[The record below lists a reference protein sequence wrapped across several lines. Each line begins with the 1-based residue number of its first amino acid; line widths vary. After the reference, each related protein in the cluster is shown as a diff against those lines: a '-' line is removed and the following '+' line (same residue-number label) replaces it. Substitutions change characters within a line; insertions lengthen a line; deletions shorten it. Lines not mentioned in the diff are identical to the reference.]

1 MIKSHFKS
9 TIRKAQAGIAFIIF
23 AAILSQVLNITQFIY
38 TRKRIRQQSIEK
50 TYHYMERTQRVAK
63 LETSVE
69 SAVQATIGEVQV
81 NLNNPDMFYGITS
94 RLVSNNEYIVGSAIA
109 MRPGY
114 YPKKDRLFA
123 PFAYPE
129 NLDKQGQPRTKLLPY
144 DYTKQDWFAIPFK
157 ADSAVWTEP
166 YFDNGGSNLLIR
178 TYSLPIHAQNNE
190 VIGILTA
197 DVYFKE
203 LASNEEVTGQELD
216 RVNIVG
222 FFLQFLGLLLIF
234 YIVWKYTTK
243 FKQVNKLIM
252 EQELLGKE
260 LQIAS
265 DIHSA
270 MLPNISEI
278 ENARHHLDVQKVLAS
293 APDVSADFY
302 DYFYA
307 GSKVVFCIG
316 DVPGSNVK
324 AALMMSV
331 IRSIFRTSAT
341 LNCKDGQTPSP
352 ATIVSS
358 MNNSLCTINYN
369 EMFST
374 LFVGVLDLNTAQLT
388 YCNAGNPAPV
398 VVSPSLGAK
407 FLEVEANIPVGLV
420 EDYNYVEQHITL
432 IEDFTLFLYNDGLFE
447 TEDANHVPYGQ
458 KRMLTRLNACV
469 RYNMEPKK
477 MLSTMREA
485 VESHRGSAPQTD
497 DLLMLT
503 MKMI

>member
-1 MIKSHFKS
+1 MFKSHLKK

-38 TRKRIRQQSIEK
+38 TRKRIRQQSIER

-81 NLNNPDMFYGITS
+81 HLDNPDMFYGITS
-94 RLVSNNEYIVGSAIA
+94 RLVSNNDYIVGSAVA

-114 YPKKDRLFA
+114 YPQKDRLFA

-129 NLDKQGQPRTKLLPY
+129 NIDKQGQPRTKLLPY
-144 DYTKQDWFAIPFK
+144 DYTKQDWFAIPFEN
-157 ADSAVWTEP
+157 DSAIWTEP
-166 YFDNGGSNLLIR
+166 YFDKGGSDLLIR
-178 TYSLPIHAQNNE
+178 TYSLPIHGHNNE

-197 DVYFKE
+197 DVFFKD
-203 LASNEEVTGQELD
+203 LASDNETTSQELD

-222 FFLQFLGLLLIF
+222 FFFQFLGLLLIF

-243 FKQVNKLIM
+243 FKQVNNLIV
-252 EQELLGKE
+252 EQELLSKE

-265 DIHSA
+265 DIQSA

-302 DYFYA
+302 DYFYV
-307 GSKVVFCIG
+307 GTKVVFCIG

-341 LNCKDGQTPSP
+341 LNCQNEQTPSP

-407 FLEVEANIPVGLV
+407 LLEVESNVPVGLV
-420 EDYNYVEQHITL
+420 ENFNYVEQRITL

-447 TEDANHVPYGQ
+447 TANTNYEPYGQ
-458 KRMLTRLNACV
+458 KRMLTRLNACARNNV
-469 RYNMEPKK
+469 DPKK
-477 MLSTMREA
+477 MLSIMQEA

-503 MKMI
+503 MKIV

>member
-1 MIKSHFKS
+1 MFKSHLKK

-38 TRKRIRQQSIEK
+38 TRKRIRQQSIER
-50 TYHYMERTQRVAK
+50 TYHYMERTQRVAR

-81 NLNNPDMFYGITS
+81 HLDNPDMFYGITS
-94 RLVSNNEYIVGSAIA
+94 RLVSNNDYIVGSAVA

-114 YPKKDRLFA
+114 YPQKDRLFA

-129 NLDKQGQPRTKLLPY
+129 NIDKQGQPRTKLLPY
-144 DYTKQDWFAIPFK
+144 DYTKQDWFAIPFEN
-157 ADSAVWTEP
+157 DSAIWTEP
-166 YFDNGGSNLLIR
+166 YFDKGGSDLLIR
-178 TYSLPIHAQNNE
+178 TYSLPIHGQNNE

-197 DVYFKE
+197 DVFFKD
-203 LASNEEVTGQELD
+203 LASDNETTSQELD

-222 FFLQFLGLLLIF
+222 FFFQFLGLLLIF

-243 FKQVNKLIM
+243 FKQVNNLIV
-252 EQELLGKE
+252 EHELMTKE

-265 DIHSA
+265 DIQSA

-302 DYFYA
+302 DYFYV
-307 GSKVVFCIG
+307 GTKVVFCIG

-341 LNCKDGQTPSP
+341 LNCQNEQTPSP

-407 FLEVEANIPVGLV
+407 LLEVESNVPVGLV
-420 EDYNYVEQHITL
+420 ENFNYVEQRITL

-447 TEDANHVPYGQ
+447 TANTNYEPYGQ
-458 KRMLTRLNACV
+458 KRMLTRLNACARNNV
-469 RYNMEPKK
+469 DPKK
-477 MLSTMREA
+477 MLSIMQEA

-503 MKMI
+503 MKIV

>member
-1 MIKSHFKS
+1 MFKSHLKK

-38 TRKRIRQQSIEK
+38 TRKRIRQQSIER

-81 NLNNPDMFYGITS
+81 HLDNPDMFYGITS
-94 RLVSNNEYIVGSAIA
+94 RLVSNNDYIVGSAVA

-114 YPKKDRLFA
+114 YPQKDRLFA

-129 NLDKQGQPRTKLLPY
+129 NIDKQGQPRTKLLPY
-144 DYTKQDWFAIPFK
+144 DYTKQDWFAIPFEN
-157 ADSAVWTEP
+157 DSAIWTEP
-166 YFDNGGSNLLIR
+166 YFDKGGSDLLIR
-178 TYSLPIHAQNNE
+178 TYSLPIHGQNNE

-197 DVYFKE
+197 DVFFKD
-203 LASNEEVTGQELD
+203 LASDNETTSQELD

-222 FFLQFLGLLLIF
+222 FFFQFLGLLLIF

-243 FKQVNKLIM
+243 FKQVNNLIV
-252 EQELLGKE
+252 EQELMSKE

-265 DIHSA
+265 DIQSA

-302 DYFYA
+302 DYFYV
-307 GSKVVFCIG
+307 GTKVVFCIG

-341 LNCKDGQTPSP
+341 LNCQNEQTPSP

-407 FLEVEANIPVGLV
+407 LLEVESNVPVGLV
-420 EDYNYVEQHITL
+420 ENFNYVEQRITL

-447 TEDANHVPYGQ
+447 TANTNYEPYGQ
-458 KRMLTRLNACV
+458 KRMLTRLNACARNNV
-469 RYNMEPKK
+469 DPQK
-477 MLSTMREA
+477 MLSIMQEA

-503 MKMI
+503 MKIV

>member
-1 MIKSHFKS
+1 MFKSHLKK

-38 TRKRIRQQSIEK
+38 TRKRIRQQSIER

-81 NLNNPDMFYGITS
+81 HLDNPDMFYGITS
-94 RLVSNNEYIVGSAIA
+94 RLVSNNDYIVGSAVA

-114 YPKKDRLFA
+114 YPQKDRLFA

-129 NLDKQGQPRTKLLPY
+129 NIDKQGQPRTKLLPY
-144 DYTKQDWFAIPFK
+144 DYTKQDWFAIPFEN
-157 ADSAVWTEP
+157 DSAIWTEP
-166 YFDNGGSNLLIR
+166 YFDKGGSDLLIR
-178 TYSLPIHAQNNE
+178 TYSLPIHGQNNE

-197 DVYFKE
+197 DVFFKD
-203 LASNEEVTGQELD
+203 LASDNETTSQELD

-222 FFLQFLGLLLIF
+222 FFFQFLGLLLIF

-243 FKQVNKLIM
+243 FKQVNNLIV
-252 EQELLGKE
+252 EQELMSKE

-265 DIHSA
+265 DIQSA

-302 DYFYA
+302 DYFYV
-307 GSKVVFCIG
+307 GTKVVFCIG

-341 LNCKDGQTPSP
+341 LNCQNEQTPSP

-407 FLEVEANIPVGLV
+407 LLEVESNVPVGLV
-420 EDYNYVEQHITL
+420 ENFNYVEQRITL

-447 TEDANHVPYGQ
+447 TANTNYEPYGQ
-458 KRMLTRLNACV
+458 KRMLTRLNACARNNV
-469 RYNMEPKK
+469 DPKK
-477 MLSTMREA
+477 MLSIMQEA

-503 MKMI
+503 MKIV

>member
-1 MIKSHFKS
+1 MFKSHLKK

-38 TRKRIRQQSIEK
+38 TRKRIRQQSIER

-81 NLNNPDMFYGITS
+81 HLDNPDMFYGITS
-94 RLVSNNEYIVGSAIA
+94 RLVSNNDYIVGSAVA

-114 YPKKDRLFA
+114 YPQKDRLFA

-129 NLDKQGQPRTKLLPY
+129 NIDKQGQPRTKLLPY
-144 DYTKQDWFAIPFK
+144 DYTKQDWFAIPFEN
-157 ADSAVWTEP
+157 DSAIWTEP
-166 YFDNGGSNLLIR
+166 YFDKGGSDLLIR
-178 TYSLPIHAQNNE
+178 TYSLPIHGQNNE

-197 DVYFKE
+197 DVFFKD
-203 LASNEEVTGQELD
+203 LASDNETTSQELD

-222 FFLQFLGLLLIF
+222 FFFQFLGLLLIF

-243 FKQVNKLIM
+243 FKQVNNLIV
-252 EQELLGKE
+252 EQELLSKE

-265 DIHSA
+265 DIQSA

-302 DYFYA
+302 DYFYV
-307 GSKVVFCIG
+307 GTKVVFCIG

-341 LNCKDGQTPSP
+341 LNCQNEQTPSP

-407 FLEVEANIPVGLV
+407 LLEVESNVPVGLV
-420 EDYNYVEQHITL
+420 ENFNYVEQRITL

-447 TEDANHVPYGQ
+447 TANTNYEPYGQ
-458 KRMLTRLNACV
+458 KRMLTRLNACARNNV
-469 RYNMEPKK
+469 DPQK
-477 MLSTMREA
+477 MLSIMQEA

-503 MKMI
+503 MKIV

>member
-1 MIKSHFKS
+1 MFKSHLKK
-9 TIRKAQAGIAFIIF
+9 TIRKAQAVIAFIIF

-38 TRKRIRQQSIEK
+38 TRKRIRQQSIER

-81 NLNNPDMFYGITS
+81 HLDNPDMFYGITS
-94 RLVSNNEYIVGSAIA
+94 RLVSNNDYIVGSAVA

-114 YPKKDRLFA
+114 YPQKDRLFA

-129 NLDKQGQPRTKLLPY
+129 NIDKQGQPRTKLLPY
-144 DYTKQDWFAIPFK
+144 DYTKQDWFAIPFEN
-157 ADSAVWTEP
+157 DSAIWTEP
-166 YFDNGGSNLLIR
+166 YFDKGGSDLLIR
-178 TYSLPIHAQNNE
+178 TYSLPIHGQNNE

-197 DVYFKE
+197 DVFFKD
-203 LASNEEVTGQELD
+203 LASDNETTSQELD

-222 FFLQFLGLLLIF
+222 FFFQFLGLLLIF

-243 FKQVNKLIM
+243 FKQVNNLIV
-252 EQELLGKE
+252 EQELLSKE

-265 DIHSA
+265 DIQSA

-302 DYFYA
+302 DYFYV
-307 GSKVVFCIG
+307 GTKVVFCIG

-341 LNCKDGQTPSP
+341 LNCQNEQTPSP

-407 FLEVEANIPVGLV
+407 LLEVESNVPVGLV
-420 EDYNYVEQHITL
+420 ENFNYIEQRITL

-447 TEDANHVPYGQ
+447 TANTNYEPYGQ
-458 KRMLTRLNACV
+458 KRMLTRLNACARNNV
-469 RYNMEPKK
+469 DPKK
-477 MLSTMREA
+477 MLSIMQEA

-503 MKMI
+503 MKIV

>member
-1 MIKSHFKS
+1 MFKSHLKK

-38 TRKRIRQQSIEK
+38 TRKRIRQQSIER

-81 NLNNPDMFYGITS
+81 HLDNPDMFYGITS
-94 RLVSNNEYIVGSAIA
+94 RLVSNNDYIVGSAVA

-114 YPKKDRLFA
+114 YPQKDRLFA

-129 NLDKQGQPRTKLLPY
+129 NINKQGQPRTKLLPY
-144 DYTKQDWFAIPFK
+144 DYTKQDWFAIPFEN
-157 ADSAVWTEP
+157 DSAIWTEP
-166 YFDNGGSNLLIR
+166 YFDKGGSDLLIR
-178 TYSLPIHAQNNE
+178 TYSLPIHGQNNE

-197 DVYFKE
+197 DVFFKD
-203 LASNEEVTGQELD
+203 LASDNETTSQELD

-222 FFLQFLGLLLIF
+222 FFFQFLGLLLIF

-243 FKQVNKLIM
+243 FKQVNNLIV
-252 EQELLGKE
+252 EQELLSKE

-265 DIHSA
+265 DIQSA

-302 DYFYA
+302 DYFYV
-307 GSKVVFCIG
+307 GTKVVFCIG

-341 LNCKDGQTPSP
+341 LNCQNEQTPSP

-407 FLEVEANIPVGLV
+407 LLEVESNVPVGLV
-420 EDYNYVEQHITL
+420 ENFNYVEQRITL

-447 TEDANHVPYGQ
+447 TANTNYEPYGQ
-458 KRMLTRLNACV
+458 KRMLTRLNACARNNV
-469 RYNMEPKK
+469 DPKK
-477 MLSTMREA
+477 MLSIMQEA

-503 MKMI
+503 MKIV

>member
-1 MIKSHFKS
+1 MFKSHLKK

-38 TRKRIRQQSIEK
+38 TRKRIRQQSIER

-81 NLNNPDMFYGITS
+81 HLDNPDMFYGITS
-94 RLVSNNEYIVGSAIA
+94 RLVSNNDYIVGSAVA

-114 YPKKDRLFA
+114 YPQKDRLFA

-129 NLDKQGQPRTKLLPY
+129 NIDKQGQPRTKLLPY
-144 DYTKQDWFAIPFK
+144 DYTKQDWFAIPFEN
-157 ADSAVWTEP
+157 DSAIWTEP
-166 YFDNGGSNLLIR
+166 YFDKGGSDLLIR
-178 TYSLPIHAQNNE
+178 TYSLPIHGQNNE

-197 DVYFKE
+197 DVFFKD
-203 LASNEEVTGQELD
+203 LASDNETTSQELD

-222 FFLQFLGLLLIF
+222 FFFQFLGLLLIF

-243 FKQVNKLIM
+243 FKQVNNLIV
-252 EQELLGKE
+252 EQELLSKE

-265 DIHSA
+265 DIQSA

-302 DYFYA
+302 DYFYV
-307 GSKVVFCIG
+307 GTKVVFCIG

-341 LNCKDGQTPSP
+341 LNCQNEQTPSP

-407 FLEVEANIPVGLV
+407 LLEVESNVPVGLV
-420 EDYNYVEQHITL
+420 ENFNYIEQRITL

-447 TEDANHVPYGQ
+447 TANTNYEPYGQ
-458 KRMLTRLNACV
+458 KRMLTRLNACARNNV
-469 RYNMEPKK
+469 DPKK
-477 MLSTMREA
+477 MLSIMQEA

-503 MKMI
+503 MKIV